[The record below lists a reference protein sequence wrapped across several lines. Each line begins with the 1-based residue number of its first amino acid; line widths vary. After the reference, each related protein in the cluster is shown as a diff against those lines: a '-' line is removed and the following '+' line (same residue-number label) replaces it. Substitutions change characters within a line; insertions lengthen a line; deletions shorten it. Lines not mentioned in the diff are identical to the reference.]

1 MLSPKTKRN
10 ITRIIPFGVIWLIL
24 GWVNLFAQEAVLT
37 AALEENS
44 TQSAVIRMTP
54 TVFLFASIAIIV
66 VGLLVGTIEVVWLGN
81 LFGKKSFLQKI
92 GYKSFFYTIFLLLI
106 IFISYPIAAA
116 LESQISLFDPI
127 VLDKLWDFLN
137 NIEFASTM
145 VSISFSLFV
154 SLFYSEISDNIG
166 HGVLMNFF
174 TGKYHKPI
182 EEKRIFLFSDMKS
195 STTIAEQLGH
205 IKYFELLR
213 EYYSDFSD
221 AIVSHSGEVYQY
233 IGDEIVISWK
243 YEDGI
248 KNNNC
253 IHCFFAMKE
262 ALGKKTDWYNK
273 TFGVA
278 PTFKAGL
285 HLGNVTTGEIGALKK
300 EIIFTGDVLN
310 TTARIQ
316 GLCNQ
321 YEVDILVSEDLINE
335 LQLQKEFQIISLGA
349 SALKGKEENIELVT
363 IEDNST

>member
-10 ITRIIPFGVIWLIL
+10 ISRIIPYAVIWLIL
-24 GWVNLFAQEAVLT
+24 GWVNLFSQEAVLT

-44 TQSAVIRMTP
+44 NQSVVIRMTP
-54 TVFLFASIAIIV
+54 MVFLFASIAIIV

-81 LFGKKSFLQKI
+81 LFSKKSFSRKI
-92 GYKSFFYTIFLLLI
+92 TYKLIFYTIFLLLVI
-106 IFISYPIAAA
+106 LISYPIAAA
-116 LESQISLFDPI
+116 LESQIFLFDGI
-127 VLDKLWDFLN
+127 ILDKMLDFLTS
-137 NIEFASTM
+137 IEFASTM
-145 VSISFSLFV
+145 VSILFSLFV

-195 STTIAEQLGH
+195 STTIAEHLGH

-221 AIVSHSGEVYQY
+221 AIIRHSGEVYQY
-233 IGDEIVISWK
+233 IGDEIVVSWK
-243 YEDGI
+243 YEEGI

-253 IHCFFAMKE
+253 INCFFAMKE
-262 ALGKKTDWYNK
+262 ALKKRSGWYLS
-273 TFGVA
+273 TFDVG
-278 PTFKAGL
+278 PTFKAGM
-285 HLGNVTTGEIGALKK
+285 HVGKVTTGEIGALKK

-316 GLCNQ
+316 GLCNT
-321 YEVDILVSEDLINE
+321 YNVDILVSEDLIKSLE
-335 LQLQKEFQIISLGA
+335 LEPEFKINSMGVVD
-349 SALKGKEENIELVT
+349 LKGKKEHIALFT
-363 IEDNST
+363 ILE